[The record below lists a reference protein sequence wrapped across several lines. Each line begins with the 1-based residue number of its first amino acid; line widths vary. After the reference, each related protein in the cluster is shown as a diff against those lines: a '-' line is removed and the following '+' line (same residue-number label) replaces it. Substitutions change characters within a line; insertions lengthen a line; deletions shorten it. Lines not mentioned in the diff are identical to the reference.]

1 MDRRGPLLF
10 LLLCCAASGCA
21 SLKTF
26 VADDYAAPPVE
37 VPKMTP
43 AQAYDSGAMNA
54 ARGDYVAARRDWNRC
69 LAMSSPESSARM
81 DCLVALERLAGTSSN
96 EP

>member
-1 MDRRGPLLF
+1 MDRRGLSLLLF
-10 LLLCCAASGCA
+10 VLAFSGCA
-21 SLKTF
+21 SMKAF

-43 AQAYDSGAMNA
+43 TQAYESGAMNA
-54 ARGDYVAARRDWNRC
+54 ARGDYVAAKRDWNRC
-69 LAMSSPESSARM
+69 LAMSQPDSSARM
-81 DCLVALERLAGTSSN
+81 DCMVALERLAGTTSV